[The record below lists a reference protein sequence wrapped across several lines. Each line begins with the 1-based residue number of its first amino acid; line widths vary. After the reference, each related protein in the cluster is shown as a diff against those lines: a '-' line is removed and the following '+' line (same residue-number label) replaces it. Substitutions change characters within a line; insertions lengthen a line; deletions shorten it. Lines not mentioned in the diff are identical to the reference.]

1 MSIIILFF
9 LSFQN
14 QLNKVLFFMTKRE
27 MEIYKKV
34 NEILLFLIKIKLT
47 VPLFLILEKI
57 NKNEF

>member
-1 MSIIILFF
+1 
-9 LSFQN
+9 
-14 QLNKVLFFMTKRE
+14 MTKRE